1 MAMPV
6 RANSYLHV
14 NAAPVGTNSPEGAQ
28 KSCIVEPLL
37 EHLSTAERRVLHF
50 KKKQKIY
57 TQGELAD
64 SVYYLQKGRVK
75 ISVLTPEGKEAT
87 ISLIGA
93 GEFFGETCLTARPHQ
108 VHTATAM
115 TDCTVAKITR
125 PCMVEALHQEKQL
138 SEEFLAQV
146 LNRNIEYQQAITDH
160 IVASSEQRLAAIL
173 IRLCRFAQE
182 RDQQSAVIPRLSHQ
196 TLADMIG
203 TTRPR
208 VTFFM
213 NKFRKLGL
221 LEYNGQLRVNL
232 DQLSRVVLGQPLG
245 PPS

>member
-1 MAMPV
+1 MPV
-6 RANSYLHV
+6 RV
-14 NAAPVGTNSPEGAQ
+14 NAHSHIDIDPPVEGVTA
-28 KSCIVEPLL
+28 CNVAPLL

-57 TQGELAD
+57 AQGELAD
-64 SVYYLQKGRVK
+64 SVYFLQKGRVK
-75 ISVLTPEGKEAT
+75 ISVLTSEGKEAAL
-87 ISLIGA
+87 SLIGA
-93 GEFFGETCLTARPHQ
+93 GEFFGEACLTTRPTQ

-115 TDCTVAKITR
+115 TDCTVVKVTR
-125 PCMVEALHQEKQL
+125 PCMVQALHEEKRL
-138 SEEFLAQV
+138 SEAFLDQL
-146 LNRNIEYQQAITDH
+146 LNRNLEYQQAITDH

-182 RDQQSAVIPRLSHQ
+182 RDEESAVIPRLSHQ

-221 LEYNGQLRVNL
+221 LEYNGQLRVRV
-232 DQLSRVVLGQPLG
+232 DQLSKVILGQSSG
-245 PPS
+245 S

>member
-1 MAMPV
+1 MPV
-6 RANSYLHV
+6 RANSQSHISV
-14 NAAPVGTNSPEGAQ
+14 QAPIESVPKACN
-28 KSCIVEPLL
+28 VEPLL
-37 EHLSTAERRVLHF
+37 EHLSTAERRILHF

-57 TQGELAD
+57 AQGELAD
-64 SVYYLQKGRVK
+64 SVYFLQKGRVK
-75 ISVLTPEGKEAT
+75 ISVLTSEGKEAA

-93 GEFFGETCLTARPHQ
+93 GEFFGEACLTARPTQ

-115 TDCTVAKITR
+115 TDCTVAKVTR
-125 PCMVEALHQEKQL
+125 PCMIQALHEEKRL
-138 SEEFLAQV
+138 SEAFLEQL
-146 LNRNIEYQQAITDH
+146 LNRNLEYQQTITDH

-182 RDQQSAVIPRLSHQ
+182 RDQQTAVIPRLSHQ

-221 LEYNGQLRVNL
+221 LEYNGQLRINY
-232 DQLSRVVLGQPLG
+232 DQLSRVVLGQSPGTL
-245 PPS
+245 S

>member
-1 MAMPV
+1 MPV
-6 RANSYLHV
+6 RV
-14 NAAPVGTNSPEGAQ
+14 NAHSHIDIDPPVESVKACNVA
-28 KSCIVEPLL
+28 PLL

-57 TQGELAD
+57 AQGELAD
-64 SVYYLQKGRVK
+64 SVYFLQKGRVK
-75 ISVLTPEGKEAT
+75 ISVLTSEGKEAAL
-87 ISLIGA
+87 SLIGA
-93 GEFFGETCLTARPHQ
+93 GEFFGEACLTTRPNQ

-115 TDCTVAKITR
+115 MDCTVVKVTR
-125 PCMVEALHQEKQL
+125 PCMVQALHEEKRL
-138 SEEFLAQV
+138 SEVFLDQL
-146 LNRNIEYQQAITDH
+146 LNRNLEYQQAITDH
-160 IVASSEQRLAAIL
+160 IVSSSEQRLAAIL

-182 RDQQSAVIPRLSHQ
+182 RDKESAVIPRLSHQ

-221 LEYNGQLRVNL
+221 LEYNGQLRVRV
-232 DQLSRVVLGQPLG
+232 DQLSKVILGQSPG
-245 PPS
+245 S